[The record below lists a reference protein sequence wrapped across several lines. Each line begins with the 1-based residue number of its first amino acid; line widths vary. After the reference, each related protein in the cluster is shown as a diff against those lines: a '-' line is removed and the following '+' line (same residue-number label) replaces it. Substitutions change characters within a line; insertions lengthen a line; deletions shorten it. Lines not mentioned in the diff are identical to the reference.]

1 MFLLLKNL
9 LVIISIL
16 FFSGCASKNPNFD
29 NTNDIN
35 SVSIEI
41 DKVSIGIDNERDHI
55 LFKENLKR
63 LFKTRKNVN
72 FKFKLLTSISFSSS
86 NTLSVSGTKVLTR
99 TVASVNYKLY
109 NFNSNKLIISG
120 SLQSFPALGSTSSS
134 LYASDTNL
142 KHIKERLNI
151 SVSKKLYMH
160 LVIALRRLK

>member
-1 MFLLLKNL
+1 MFLLFKNF
-9 LVIISIL
+9 LVIISFL
-16 FFSGCASKNPNFD
+16 FFYGCASKNPNFV

-35 SVSIEI
+35 SVSIET
-41 DKVSIGIDNERDHI
+41 DGDRDNI

-63 LFKTRKNVN
+63 LFKTKKNVD

-86 NTLSVSGTKVLTR
+86 DTLSVGGLNVLTR
-99 TVASVNYKLY
+99 TVASVSYKLY
-109 NFNSNKLIISG
+109 NFKSNKLIKSG

-160 LVIALRRLK
+160 LKIILRRLK

>member
-1 MFLLLKNL
+1 MFLFFKNL
-9 LVIISIL
+9 LVIISFL
-16 FFSGCASKNPNFD
+16 FFYGCASKNPNFV

-35 SVSIEI
+35 SVSIET
-41 DKVSIGIDNERDHI
+41 DGDRDNI

-63 LFKTRKNVN
+63 LFKTKKNVN
-72 FKFKLLTSISFSSS
+72 FKFKLITSISFPSS
-86 NTLSVSGTKVLTR
+86 NTLSVGGLNVLTR
-99 TVASVNYKLY
+99 TVALVSYKLY
-109 NFNSNKLIISG
+109 NLKSNELIKSG

-160 LVIALRRLK
+160 LIVVLRRLK

>member
-9 LVIISIL
+9 FFIISFL
-16 FFSGCASKNPNFD
+16 FFYGCASKNPNFV

-35 SVSIEI
+35 SVSIET
-41 DKVSIGIDNERDHI
+41 DGDRDNI

-63 LFKTRKNVN
+63 LFKNKKNVN
-72 FKFKLLTSISFSSS
+72 LKFKLITSISFSSS
-86 NTLSVSGTKVLTR
+86 DTLSVGGLNVLTR
-99 TVASVNYKLY
+99 TVAFVNYKLY
-109 NFNSNKLIISG
+109 NFKSNELIKSG

-160 LVIALRRLK
+160 LKIILRRIK

>member
-1 MFLLLKNL
+1 MFLLFKNL
-9 LVIISIL
+9 LIIISFL
-16 FFSGCASKNPNFD
+16 FFYGCASNNSNFV
-29 NTNDIN
+29 NTNDMN
-35 SVSIEI
+35 SVSIET
-41 DKVSIGIDNERDHI
+41 DKGRDNI

-63 LFKTRKNVN
+63 LFKTKKNVD

-86 NTLSVSGTKVLTR
+86 DTLSVGGLNVLTR
-99 TVASVNYKLY
+99 TVASVSYKLY
-109 NFNSNKLIISG
+109 NFKSNKLIKSG

-160 LVIALRRLK
+160 LKIILRRIK

>member
-1 MFLLLKNL
+1 MFLLFKNL
-9 LVIISIL
+9 LIIISFL
-16 FFSGCASKNPNFD
+16 FFYGCASEIPNFV
-29 NTNDIN
+29 NTNNIN
-35 SVSIEI
+35 SVSIETDGDG
-41 DKVSIGIDNERDHI
+41 DKYNI

-63 LFKTRKNVN
+63 LFKTKKNVD

-86 NTLSVSGTKVLTR
+86 DTLSVGGLNVLTR
-99 TVASVNYKLY
+99 TVASVSYKLY
-109 NFNSNKLIISG
+109 NFKSNKLIKSG

-160 LVIALRRLK
+160 LIVVLRRLK

>member
-1 MFLLLKNL
+1 MFLFFKNF
-9 LVIISIL
+9 LVIISFL
-16 FFSGCASKNPNFD
+16 FFYGCASKNPNFV

-35 SVSIEI
+35 SVSIET
-41 DKVSIGIDNERDHI
+41 DGDRDNI

-63 LFKTRKNVN
+63 LFKTKKNVD

-86 NTLSVSGTKVLTR
+86 DTLSVGGLSALTR
-99 TVASVNYKLY
+99 TVASVSYKLY
-109 NFNSNKLIISG
+109 NFKSNKLIKSG

-151 SVSKKLYMH
+151 SVSKKLHMH
-160 LVIALRRLK
+160 LIIVLRKLK